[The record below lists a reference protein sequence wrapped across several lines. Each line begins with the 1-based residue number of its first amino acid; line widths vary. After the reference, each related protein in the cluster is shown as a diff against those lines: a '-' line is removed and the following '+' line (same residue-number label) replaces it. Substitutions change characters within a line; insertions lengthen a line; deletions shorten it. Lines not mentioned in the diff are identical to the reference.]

1 VPPCVRY
8 ETTCLLIRDDVGIVT
23 FLDEWEIDVVNHLGS
38 DIASGV
44 VVLRTTPENL
54 SMVMLP
60 RTTLA
65 KLGI

>member
-1 VPPCVRY
+1 
-8 ETTCLLIRDDVGIVT
+8 VGIVT

-38 DIASGV
+38 DIASGA